1 MVDTNTISWFLEQE
15 QIDASVL
22 SEVSTVWKLTQEMR
36 LRLLDLI
43 QTQRVESETIM
54 SSLHMY
60 FISQSNILLWDL
72 VENTA
77 RISSLQYD
85 EIMMLSFA
93 YHKWGKQSEIDK
105 ILASNLYEED
115 LKNFLS
121 KVVIA
126 VPQNEIEAFLE
137 TQYHKLLEND

>member
-1 MVDTNTISWFLEQE
+1 MTDINSISWFLEQE

-22 SEVSTVWKLTQEMR
+22 SEVSTVWKLSQEMR

-72 VENTA
+72 VENTT

>member
-1 MVDTNTISWFLEQE
+1 MTNINSIPWFLEQE
-15 QIDASVL
+15 QNDAWIL
-22 SEVSTVWKLTQEMR
+22 REVSTVWKLSQEMR
-36 LRLLDLI
+36 VRLLELLED
-43 QTQRVESETIM
+43 QRVESDTVM

-105 ILASNLYEED
+105 ILSSNLYEED

-126 VPQNEIEAFLE
+126 VPSDEIEVFLE
-137 TQYHKLLEND
+137 TQYHKLLQND